1 MSWARITVFSSTWLP
16 EKKHKEKSVLHNLCI
31 SLWKIFS
38 FEIWSNSLKRGL
50 LGEIIACI
58 YGTASSLRW
67 LCATVHCT
75 HLDSNCRKMSWE
87 CDALDCILILNRKGL
102 HYHSGQSDLTRYT
115 CSLSLIWEKIAFFCY
130 YRVYEVMVRHHS
142 PGTCEL
148 RGESWVTEFR
158 KGNNCRK
165 IWLKLQFLW
174 IENSVGVIFKDSEGP
189 MGNED
194 DTVNL
199 YLQPADLYC
208 EECSL
213 VKDWYLT
220 FVKKDVLRMHGFI
233 SVYIFVHVN
242 IYM

>member
-1 MSWARITVFSSTWLP
+1 M
-16 EKKHKEKSVLHNLCI
+16 
-31 SLWKIFS
+31 
-38 FEIWSNSLKRGL
+38 
-50 LGEIIACI
+50 
-58 YGTASSLRW
+58 
-67 LCATVHCT
+67 
-75 HLDSNCRKMSWE
+75 
-87 CDALDCILILNRKGL
+87 
-102 HYHSGQSDLTRYT
+102 
-115 CSLSLIWEKIAFFCY
+115 
-130 YRVYEVMVRHHS
+130 
-142 PGTCEL
+142 
-148 RGESWVTEFR
+148 TEFR

-174 IENSVGVIFKDSEGP
+174 IENSVGVVFKDSEGP

-199 YLQPADLYC
+199 YLQPTDLYC

-220 FVKKDVLRMHGFI
+220 CVKKDVLRMHGFI